1 MTKTI
6 LIVTDN
12 LSEQINGVVT
22 TYKNIEICAVRD
34 NYRVVYLDPGRFRY
48 VDCPGYNEV
57 KITLTRQSTVGKI
70 LEEIRPDHIHIATE
84 GPLGLC
90 VRQYLDQHNYRY
102 NTAYHTKF
110 PEGIRKL
117 FGIPE
122 VLTWPLVRWFHKH
135 SGKVLTTTD
144 SMVTELK
151 AHGFDGE
158 IISWTRGVDRDIF
171 HTGHRVE
178 TASRYILCVSRVSK
192 EKNLEKFFELDY
204 PGYLKIMVGDGPM
217 LETYQKQYTDVHFTG
232 YKTGEDLARYYANA
246 EVFVFPSEWETFGIV
261 MIEAMACGTP
271 VAAYPV
277 QGPLD
282 VVDEGITGCLNVDL
296 KQAVT
301 DCLFLNRTQVWEG
314 SRRWS
319 WERAWA
325 IFRDNLVDC
334 SAIQPT
340 NNSSTNSNNN

>member
-22 TYKNIEICAVRD
+22 TYKNIEACAIRD
-34 NYRVVYLDPGRFRY
+34 NYRVVYLDPGRFSY

-57 KITLTRQSTVGKI
+57 KITLTRKRTVGKI
-70 LEEIRPDHIHIATE
+70 FEEISPDYIHIATE

-90 VRQYLDQHNYRY
+90 ARQYLDQHGYRY

-122 VLTWPLVRWFHKH
+122 SITWPLVRWFHKH

-144 SMVTELK
+144 TMVKELQD
-151 AHGFDGE
+151 HGFDGE
-158 IISWTRGVDRDIF
+158 IVSWTRGVDRDVF
-171 HTGHRVE
+171 YPEHRTE
-178 TASRYILCVSRVSK
+178 TTSRYLLCVSRVSK

-217 LETYQKQYTDVHFTG
+217 LETYRKQYPEVHFTG
-232 YKTGEDLARYYANA
+232 YKTGVELARYYANA

-282 VVDEGITGCLNVDL
+282 VVDEGITGCLNLDL

-301 DCLFLNRTQVWEG
+301 DCLFLNRPQVWSG
-314 SRRWS
+314 SHRWS
-319 WERAWA
+319 WERAWE
-325 IFRDNLVDC
+325 IFRDNLV
-334 SAIQPT
+334 T
-340 NNSSTNSNNN
+340 RN